1 VEEKKKIRLG
11 PAGHILPSSC
21 FFFFLNNSFSNGVDI
36 GFAVEKQPFSLSFGT
51 VHTVRKESRYERRRR
66 RNMKKRN
73 KK

>member
-1 VEEKKKIRLG
+1 
-11 PAGHILPSSC
+11 
-21 FFFFLNNSFSNGVDI
+21 LNNSFSNGVDI